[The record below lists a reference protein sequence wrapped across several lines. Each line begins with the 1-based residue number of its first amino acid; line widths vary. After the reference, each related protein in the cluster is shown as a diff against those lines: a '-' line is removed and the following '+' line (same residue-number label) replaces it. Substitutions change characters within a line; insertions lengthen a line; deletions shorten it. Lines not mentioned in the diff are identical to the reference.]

1 MALGSTLSVAQPRP
15 LGLTLTD
22 LAEGSCVPVH
32 FSFIPSGT
40 MTLLARG
47 QEATGWQRQAWLGS
61 QGLAL
66 WPMVSRRMIRQER
79 E

>member
-1 MALGSTLSVAQPRP
+1 
-15 LGLTLTD
+15 
-22 LAEGSCVPVH
+22 
-32 FSFIPSGT
+32 

-66 WPMVSRRMIRQER
+66 WPIGEQADD
-79 E
+79 